1 MLSLENIELMV
12 NELIEKGCVNDSG
25 KTEVMKSILNTYD
38 IGKKDGMQEMFDTIK
53 NKMNGIKRY
62 EI

>member
-38 IGKKDGMQEMFDTIK
+38 IGKKDGRQEMFDTIQ

-62 EI
+62 EL